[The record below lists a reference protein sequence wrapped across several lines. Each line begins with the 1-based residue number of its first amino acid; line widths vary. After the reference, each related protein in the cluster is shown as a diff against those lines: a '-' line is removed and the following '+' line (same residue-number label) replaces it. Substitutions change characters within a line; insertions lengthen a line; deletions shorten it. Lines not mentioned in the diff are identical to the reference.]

1 MVSILVPVY
10 NVCEYLQNCI
20 YSLIKQT
27 FNDLQIVMIDD
38 GSTDSSWELLQKF
51 ASVDR
56 RIEIY
61 RQNNCGVAKTRNRLL
76 SLAKGDFIL
85 FVDSD
90 DWIEYNTVEIL
101 MNTQQKD
108 DYDIVSFQMVGAHNK
123 TEGYYTQEKLIPLF
137 LEHRV
142 FNGSLCNKLI
152 KTSHF
157 ENLKFDET
165 VSYGEDALMVW
176 QVLQQVDKAA
186 IIIDELYHVGINRN
200 SLSRRHFDDN
210 KLSVFHVWDSIS
222 NSVDEKWPQYSSLAY
237 ARFTCEMTLILRDA
251 VKSNYKDVSQ
261 IKPLQEVIRR
271 NLHFL
276 IKEGISTA
284 PMILFAW
291 IASHNYRLATRF
303 ARFVW

>member
-10 NVCEYLQNCI
+10 NACEYLQNCI
-20 YSLIKQT
+20 NSLIRQS

-38 GSTDSSWELLQKF
+38 GSTDSSWELMKKF
-51 ASVDR
+51 ASIDR

-61 RQNNCGVAKTRNRLL
+61 KQENCGVAITRNRLL
-76 SLAKGDFIL
+76 NLTKGDFIL

-90 DWIEYNTVEIL
+90 DWIEYNTVEL
-101 MNTQQKD
+101 LTETQKKNN
-108 DYDIVSFQMVGAHNK
+108 YDIVSFQMVGAHNK
-123 TEGYYTQEKLIPLF
+123 TEGHYSQDELISLF

-152 KTSHF
+152 KKSLY

-165 VSYGEDALMVW
+165 VSYGEDALMLW
-176 QVLQQVDKAA
+176 QVLQRVDNA
-186 IIIDELYHVGINRN
+186 IIIPDELYHVGINRN
-200 SLSRRHFDDN
+200 SLSRRHFNDN
-210 KLSVFHVWDSIS
+210 KFSVFRVWNSICG
-222 NSVDEKWPQYSSLAY
+222 SVDEKWPQYSSIAY

-251 VKSNYKDVSQ
+251 VKSNYRNNNQ

-276 IKEGISTA
+276 IKEGISTT

-291 IASHNYRLATRF
+291 IVSHNYRLATRF
-303 ARFVW
+303 ARIIW